1 MNIAILTIGNE
12 LTSGRTQDTNTAL
25 IARACNLRNWPV
37 TAALAVGDDEPAIA
51 RALAFA
57 MAGADG
63 VIVTGGLGPTADD
76 ITTAAVARAFSL
88 TLKTDEQVLA
98 HLKARYEKFRF
109 PGRKNN
115 AKQPSSRGR
124 RGHPQSAARR
134 QGSPFGGTGG

>member
-25 IARACNLRNWPV
+25 IARACHLRNWPV
-37 TAALAVGDDEPAIA
+37 TVALAVGDDEPAIA

-57 MAGADG
+57 MTDADV

-88 TLKTDEQVLA
+88 ALKTDEQSCP
-98 HLKARYEKFRF
+98 LKADNKPFAS
-109 PGRKNN
+109 PGRKTTPSR
-115 AKQPSSRGR
+115 PSSPRAPR
-124 RGHPQSAARR
+124 SSPTPLER
-134 QGSPFGGTGG
+134 QRASPSGGTGG